1 MALLRRKSDEDLFRE
16 STMTFGQHLAELQL
30 CLFRAVLGLAVGTL
44 IGLAIGRYVVGL
56 IVSPLEAAL
65 TRYYENQAVEFARR
79 SVEDLK
85 RSGYTFADDPAKI
98 QEFILRT
105 GMIVE
110 EVFVNPRELAS
121 VVGTAP
127 SGQTPEVA
135 LPESSADDGLI
146 RLFLWRKAADDPRT
160 RIKTLNA
167 QEGFMVW
174 IKASL
179 VVGLV
184 ISSPWVFYQ
193 IWTFV
198 AAGLYRHER
207 RYVYVFL
214 PFSVGLFLAGVA
226 LACVVFRPVL
236 DFLFGIN
243 AWVGIDPDP
252 RVSEWLGFVLFM
264 PLGFGLSFQLPLLML
279 FLERIG
285 VFTISGYLAY
295 WKVAVLGVFVAAML
309 FTPSGDP
316 YSMLLLAG
324 PLTGLYFGGILLCKL
339 MPRLS
344 GGGRAADYA
353 Q

>member
-16 STMTFGQHLAELQL
+16 STMTFGQHLAELRV
-30 CLFRAVLGLAVGTL
+30 CLFRAVVGLALGTL
-44 IGLAIGRYVVGL
+44 IGLAIGRQVVGL
-56 IVSPLEAAL
+56 IVAPLEAAL
-65 TRYYENQAVEFARR
+65 TRYYENRAVDFARQ
-79 SVEDLK
+79 SVEALK
-85 RSGYTFADDPAKI
+85 RSGYAFADDPAKV
-98 QEFILRT
+98 QQFIAET
-105 GMIVE
+105 GMIIE
-110 EVFVNPRELAS
+110 EVYVNPRELAAILGGKAES
-121 VVGTAP
+121 DSPAVVLPG
-127 SGQTPEVA
+127 SGDET
-135 LPESSADDGLI
+135 GLI
-146 RLFLWRKAADDPRT
+146 PLFLWKKTADDPRT
-160 RIKTLNA
+160 RIKTFNA

-193 IWTFV
+193 LWSFV

-214 PFSVGLFLAGVA
+214 PFSVGLFLAGVG
-226 LACVVFRPVL
+226 LACIVFRPVL

-252 RVSEWLGFVLFM
+252 RISEWLGFVLFM
-264 PLGFGLSFQLPLLML
+264 PLGFGISFQLPLVML

-285 VFTISGYLAY
+285 VFTVSGYLAY

-324 PLTGLYFGGILLCKL
+324 PLTGLYFGGILLCRI

-344 GGGRAADYA
+344 SRAQDYA
-353 Q
+353 GA

>member
-16 STMTFGQHLAELQL
+16 STMTFGQHLAELRV
-30 CLFRAVLGLAVGTL
+30 CLFRAVAGLALGTL
-44 IGLAIGRYVVGL
+44 IGLAIGRHVVGL
-56 IVSPLEAAL
+56 IVAPLEAAL
-65 TRYYENQAVEFARR
+65 TRYYENRAVDFARQ
-79 SVEDLK
+79 SVESLK
-85 RSGYTFADDPAKI
+85 RSGYAFADDPAKV
-98 QEFILRT
+98 QQFIAET
-105 GMIVE
+105 GMIIE
-110 EVFVNPRELAS
+110 EVYVNPRELAAILGGKAES
-121 VVGTAP
+121 DSPAVVLP
-127 SGQTPEVA
+127 SSGDET
-135 LPESSADDGLI
+135 GLI
-146 RLFLWRKAADDPRT
+146 PLFLWKKTSDDPRT
-160 RIKTLNA
+160 RIKTFNA

-193 IWTFV
+193 LWSFV

-214 PFSVGLFLAGVA
+214 PFSVGLFLAGVG
-226 LACVVFRPVL
+226 LACIVFRPVL

-252 RVSEWLGFVLFM
+252 RISEWLGFVLFM
-264 PLGFGLSFQLPLLML
+264 PLGFGISFQLPLVML

-285 VFTISGYLAY
+285 VFTVSGYLAY

-324 PLTGLYFGGILLCKL
+324 PLTGLYFGGILLCRI
-339 MPRLS
+339 MPRLGS
-344 GGGRAADYA
+344 RAQDYA
-353 Q
+353 GA